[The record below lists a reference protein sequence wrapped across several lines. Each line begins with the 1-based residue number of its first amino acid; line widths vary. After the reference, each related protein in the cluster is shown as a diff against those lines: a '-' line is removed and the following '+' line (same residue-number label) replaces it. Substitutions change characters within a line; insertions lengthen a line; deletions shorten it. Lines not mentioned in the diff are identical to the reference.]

1 MEWYGKSK
9 KYRIY
14 QWYGMVNR
22 KNIAFLPLV
31 REYTSGISQPNLG
44 LGYILNHPKKMEED
58 EEKVFIFQE
67 NQRNFFSLIDIN

>member
-1 MEWYGKSK
+1 
-9 KYRIY
+9 
-14 QWYGMVNR
+14 MVNR

-31 REYTSGISQPNLG
+31 REYTSGIPVSHPNLG